1 MSVRFALTGASGF
14 VAPRHMNAIKET
26 GNQLVAACDPY
37 DSVGVLDK
45 YFLGA
50 SFFKEFERFDR
61 HLEKLRRRHEGID
74 YLSVCSPNYLHD
86 AHIRLAMRL
95 DADAICEK
103 PLVLSPWN
111 LDALQ
116 ELEGETSRRV
126 HAILQ
131 LRLHPAIQALRARA
145 AQDTTRKSI
154 DLTYIT
160 TRGPWYFVSWKGQ
173 EAQSGGV
180 VTNIGIHFF
189 DMLAWIYGAP
199 RQSRVFLRERDKASG
214 FMELEHADVRWY
226 LSLDHR
232 DLPDSPR
239 EPGHNTHRSV
249 CIGGEEV
256 EFSDGFTDLH
266 TVSYQ
271 DILAGSGFGI
281 DDARTSIET
290 VHAIR
295 QAKVE
300 RPRADEA
307 HPMLWEH
314 RDRAVR

>member
-1 MSVRFALTGASGF
+1 MSARFGLTGASGF
-14 VAPRHMNAIKET
+14 IAPRHLNAIKQT
-26 GNQLVAACDPY
+26 GNELVAACDPF
-37 DSVGVLDK
+37 DSVGILDR

-61 HLEKLRRRHEGID
+61 HLEKLRRRGEGID

-95 DADAICEK
+95 HADAICEK

-111 LDALQ
+111 LDALE
-116 ELEGETSRRV
+116 ELEAETGRRV

-131 LRLHPAIQALRARA
+131 LRLHPAIQELKARA
-145 AQDTTRKSI
+145 GEAGGRKAI

-160 TRGPWYFVSWKGQ
+160 TRGPWYFVSWKGN

-189 DMLAWIYGAP
+189 DMLAWIYGP
-199 RQSRVFLRERDKASG
+199 PLQSRVFLRERDKASG
-214 FMELEHADVRWY
+214 FMALERADVRWY

-232 DLPDSPR
+232 DLPDAARGS
-239 EPGHNTHRSV
+239 GQTTHRSV
-249 CIGGEEV
+249 SIGGQEV

-266 TVSYQ
+266 TQSYET
-271 DILAGSGFGI
+271 ILAGRGFGI
-281 DDARTSIET
+281 ADARTSIES
-290 VHAIR
+290 VYAIR
-295 QAKVE
+295 QAPVE

-307 HPMLWEH
+307 HPMLWGH
-314 RDRAVR
+314 RDQALR